1 MPISVSNHANVAL
14 GNVMLSGS
22 GFTESIASMP
32 PGAEITRRVK
42 VKGES
47 GLVLAFEAGS
57 QRISLPEQGY
67 FESSGYSV
75 VVVVQP
81 DLSASVKSEPCWL
94 CP

>member
-1 MPISVSNHANVAL
+1 
-14 GNVMLSGS
+14 LSGS
-22 GFTESIASMP
+22 GFTEPIASIP
-32 PGAEITRRVK
+32 PGATVTRHVR

-47 GLVLAFEAGS
+47 GLVLAFEAGA
-57 QRISLPEQGY
+57 QRVSLPEQGY

-81 DLSASVKSEPCWL
+81 DLSASVESKTCWL